1 MGNRPVVTGE
11 LRSVLKRIRART
23 KSLLRIEDVQWGRLV
38 MNRKTRGLVNGLE
51 PNKLKVLEVSGI
63 YWGGLGIF
71 REYKSVSYP
80 EYNLCDSALPEKF
93 DLIIAEQVF
102 EHLLW
107 PYRAGQN
114 IYRMLNPNGHFL
126 LTTPFLIRVHEA
138 PVDCTRWT
146 ETGIKYFLAECGF
159 PFDTIQT
166 GSWGNRAC
174 IRANYKRWVNYK
186 PLIHSLRNEPEFPY
200 VVWALA
206 RK

>member
-1 MGNRPVVTGE
+1 MGNRQVVTGE
-11 LRSVLKRIRART
+11 LRAVLKRIRTRT

-38 MNRKTRGLVNGLE
+38 MNRKTRDLVNGLE
-51 PNKLKVLEVSGI
+51 PNKLKVLEVSGN

-80 EYNLCDSALPEKF
+80 EYNLCDSVLPETF

-114 IYRMLNPNGHFL
+114 IYRMLSQNGHFL
-126 LTTPFLIRVHEA
+126 MTTPFLIRVHDA

-159 PFDTIQT
+159 PFGTIQT

-174 IRANYKRWVNYK
+174 IKANYKRWVNYF